1 MMDIGPHWHYNIS
14 YTEVRFMR
22 HYALIGEKLGHSL
35 SAPIHQAIFQRLGI
49 KADYRLIEVPR
60 EDFSPTVS
68 RLIQEMDGI
77 NVTIPYKQDVMPLL
91 ETIAPEALAI
101 GAVNTVVKG
110 RHICGHNTDIYG
122 FTAMLE
128 HFGID
133 PAGQRCYVLGG
144 GGTSKTACAALA
156 RMGAKSV
163 TVVSR
168 RPQEGQINYQQLNE
182 EFSGI
187 LVNTTPAGMLYQKDP
202 CPIAESDLPGILAR
216 AQGVADVIYNPPET
230 PLTAAA
236 KAAGVPAC
244 TGLYMLIHQAVAA
257 EALWQ
262 ERSMPEDLTE
272 TLMKELKLL

>member
-1 MMDIGPHWHYNIS
+1 MK
-14 YTEVRFMR
+14 

-35 SAPIHQAIFQRLGI
+35 SVPIHQAIFERLHI
-49 KADYRLIEVPR
+49 DADYRLIEIPR
-60 EDFSPTVS
+60 DEFSPTVR
-68 RLIQEMDGI
+68 RLIAELDGF

-91 ETIAPEALAI
+91 DAIAPEAQAI

-110 RHICGHNTDIYG
+110 AQVCGHNTDILG
-122 FTAMLE
+122 FTAMLR
-128 HFGID
+128 HYGID
-133 PAGQRCYVLGG
+133 PAGLPCYVLGG
-144 GGTSKTACAALA
+144 GGTSKTACAALE

-168 RPQEGQINYQQLNE
+168 HPGAGQIDYTQLTE

-202 CPIAESDLPGILAR
+202 CPIDQAVLPGILAR
-216 AQGVADVIYNPPET
+216 ARGVVDVIYNPPET
-230 PLTAAA
+230 VLTAAA

-244 TGLYMLIHQAVAA
+244 TGLYMLIDQAVAA
-257 EALWQ
+257 ESLWQ
-262 ERSMPEDLTE
+262 GYPMPDDLTE